1 MIKRV
6 QNNGMRLKKIRPLA
20 YSDFRLCSLFLWV
33 ISRQFSPMRET
44 TEFQVKKEVLI
55 KIGDRVLIDDQEW
68 KVAEIISDTVVL
80 YRESISGKSQT
91 IQEPVEVIKSHLQEQ
106 KNQDI

>member
-1 MIKRV
+1 M
-6 QNNGMRLKKIRPLA
+6 NNMKKN
-20 YSDFRLCSLFLWV
+20 YSDSD
-33 ISRQFSPMRET
+33 ISV
-44 TEFQVKKEVLI
+44 QV
-55 KIGDRVLIDDQEW
+55 GDRIILDDQKW

-80 YRESISGKSQT
+80 YRESVSGKSQT

>member
-1 MIKRV
+1 M
-6 QNNGMRLKKIRPLA
+6 NNMKKN
-20 YSDFRLCSLFLWV
+20 YSDSD
-33 ISRQFSPMRET
+33 ISV
-44 TEFQVKKEVLI
+44 QV
-55 KIGDRVLIDDQEW
+55 GDRIILDDREW

-80 YRESISGKSQT
+80 YRESVSGKSQT

>member
-1 MIKRV
+1 M
-6 QNNGMRLKKIRPLA
+6 NNMKKN
-20 YSDFRLCSLFLWV
+20 YSDSD
-33 ISRQFSPMRET
+33 ISV
-44 TEFQVKKEVLI
+44 QV
-55 KIGDRVLIDDQEW
+55 GDRIILDDLEW

-80 YRESISGKSQT
+80 YRESVSGKSQT